1 MKAEILHVDMD
12 AFYASVEQ
20 LDRPELRGRP
30 VIVGAAPGMRGVV
43 SACSYEARVF
53 GVRSAMPVGEAARRC
68 PDGVFLPVRM
78 ERYREI
84 SRRVMAVFESI
95 TPLVEPLSIDE
106 AFLDVSGAVRLMG
119 EPPVIARRIKDR
131 IRGEIG
137 LPCSVGVAPNK
148 FLAKLAGD
156 LGKPDGL
163 TVVPA
168 DPDGILAFLRPL
180 PVGRLWGVGPVAA
193 EKLTAAGMPLI
204 GDVQNASLVTL
215 CALLGQSLGLHVRQL
230 SRGVDDRRVETT
242 REEKSISSEHTFDTD
257 CADRAVIEDML
268 IRHVEEVARHLREA
282 RRKARTVQLK
292 LRFSDFTTISR
303 QSALMHPTDV
313 TDTLLAE
320 ALSLLA
326 RHLPARPV
334 RLVGM
339 GVANLVAEAP
349 PAPRQLSLF
358 DEDGEPA
365 TPNID
370 EGKMSRLDVAVD
382 TLRRKFGE
390 DSIHRATGLPPPPRS
405 REDSP

>member
-20 LDRPELRGRP
+20 LDHPELRGRP

-53 GVRSAMPVGEAARRC
+53 GVRSAMPISEAARRC

-78 ERYREI
+78 ERYREL

-119 EPPVIARRIKDR
+119 EPPAIARRIKER
-131 IRGEIG
+131 IRGEVG
-137 LPCSVGVAPNK
+137 LPCSVGVATNK

-163 TVVPA
+163 TLVPA
-168 DPDGILAFLRPL
+168 DPAGILEFLRPL

-193 EKLTAAGMPLI
+193 EKLKAAGLALI
-204 GDVQNASLVTL
+204 GDLQNASLVTL
-215 CALLGQSLGLHVRQL
+215 CSLLGQSLGLHVRQL
-230 SRGVDDRRVETT
+230 SRGIDERRVETT
-242 REEKSISSEHTFDTD
+242 REEKSISSEYTFDTD

-268 IRHVEEVARHLREA
+268 IRHVEEVARRLREA

-303 QSALMHPTDV
+303 QSALLHATDV

-320 ALSLLA
+320 TLSLLA

-349 PAPRQLSLF
+349 PAPMQLSLF
-358 DEDGEPA
+358 NEEGEPA
-365 TPNID
+365 TAPPD
-370 EGKMSRLDVAVD
+370 EGKKARLDVAVD
-382 TLRRKFGE
+382 ALRRKYGGE
-390 DSIHRATGLPPPPRS
+390 SIHRATHLPTHRDPP
-405 REDSP
+405 